1 MGAEAQV
8 YLCLTFWIV
17 PAGTDLYTYCMQSES
32 SPKSNAYDA
41 LVAGILTL
49 KLPPSADLD
58 EAKLC
63 AEHGLSRTPMREVL
77 RQLAGEGYVTLRQ
90 NRGAQVSEMSHASIR
105 AFFIAAPMIYA
116 AILQL
121 AAENRTPAQVIA
133 LSEAQDLFIRSL
145 RNGLTADRALANDR
159 FHRITGEMA
168 DNPFLL
174 PSFNRLLLDHARIS
188 MTFYAPR
195 TDADRDTINTA
206 RVHHEQIIE
215 AIDARDATRAGELA
229 QAHWAL
235 SRDRI
240 AQFVMPG
247 GLDLPLGPPPQE
259 MRL

>member
-1 MGAEAQV
+1 
-8 YLCLTFWIV
+8 
-17 PAGTDLYTYCMQSES
+17 MQSES
-32 SPKSNAYDA
+32 SPKSDAYDA

-49 KLPPSADLD
+49 DLAPGADLD
-58 EAKLC
+58 EARLC

-90 NRGAQVSEMSHASIR
+90 NRGAQVSEMSHASLR

-121 AAENRTPAQVIA
+121 AAENRTPAQVVELA
-133 LSEAQDLFIRSL
+133 EAQDVFIRAL
-145 RNGLTADRALANDR
+145 RNGSTADRALANDR
-159 FHRITGEMA
+159 FHHITGEMA

-195 TDADRDTINTA
+195 TDADKDTIKTA
-206 RVHHEQIIE
+206 RDHHEQIIE

-259 MRL
+259 ARL